1 MGNSQI
7 LSLSTDISPDVYKFP
22 FQMGF
27 VSPVKGKWYV
37 CEEKS
42 NQLVRKYQGKN
53 VSLS

>member
-1 MGNSQI
+1 MGNSQT

-27 VSPVKGKWYV
+27 VSLAKGKWYE

-42 NQLVRKYQGKN
+42 KQINEEV
-53 VSLS
+53 